1 MSPVKSVSKL
11 SRVLPPS
18 LTETAMQGMVRV
30 IIDEDSIEI
39 YRNELNE
46 TFP

>member
-11 SRVLPPS
+11 SKVLTPS
-18 LTETAMQGMVRV
+18 LTETAMQGVVRV
-30 IIDEDSIEI
+30 IIDEDSVEI
-39 YRNELNE
+39 YHSEVNE